1 MLRFTTRFSNA
12 TRRFDVEKAAKLG
25 YYKPVSLKSEKDN
38 LLQDNQNNIFQQ
50 SSWSFSRREHLS
62 YNGVPY
68 YDLPVVRVQARL
80 QNLVFTVWSKNTNQK
95 TDELVKFSGE
105 FRGDNLVWN
114 NPFWRRKPIKRIN
127 SEKEENLPFL
137 HRPELFWSC
146 NKSGYLKEQQRRDLV
161 HLERTAADFATNL
174 IHSKKLNSDTVRVII
189 QGYNLGREASIVGM
203 TSAGLKLASITDDTR
218 THQRD
223 VDGYGMQ
230 RAKQRR
236 WRKGWSS
243 RIGKLD

>member
-1 MLRFTTRFSNA
+1 MLRHTFRAANA

-25 YYKPVSLKSEKDN
+25 YYKPVSLKSEQEN
-38 LLQDNQNNIFQQ
+38 LIKEDQTIFQQ
-50 SSWSFSRREHLS
+50 SSWTFSRREHLS

-80 QNLVFTVWSKNTNQK
+80 QNLVFTVWTNNQNQN

-105 FRGDNLVWN
+105 WRGDNIVWN
-114 NPFWRRKPIKRIN
+114 NPWWRRKPVKRID
-127 SEKEENLPFL
+127 SEKEENLAFL

-146 NKSGYLKEQQRRDLV
+146 NKSGYLKEGQRRDLV
-161 HLERTAADFATNL
+161 HLERTAADFATNAL
-174 IHSKKLNSDTVRVII
+174 NSKQLNSDSVRLII

-218 THQRD
+218 AHQRD

-243 RIGKLD
+243 KIGKRD